1 MKEIDFPGIQQAADK
16 ASQKAQ
22 LYYILLVRSN
32 LIIGVIAALLTIFN
46 FEREEPKIIIYIIS
60 LVLLIVSLGITAII
74 KYLKYEDLWYQGRAL
89 AESIKTLTWRYVT
102 CSENFESVLSD
113 DVVET
118 TFTDSIKLLQ
128 TKFPDLSAFMDTDLL
143 KKDVITAEMNNIRNL
158 SWDERRKQYLDFRI
172 DNQISW
178 YSTKAKYNKKR
189 KTLWLWLVISAQ
201 AFAICSCTS
210 LILFPSSSWN
220 LVGLFTT
227 LAASAIAWLE
237 LKQYQ
242 ALIQAYTTATME
254 LTIIK
259 SLNTSLAN
267 EEDFIKYVLDSENAI
282 SREHTMWL
290 AQKRK

>member
-1 MKEIDFPGIQQAADK
+1 MKEIDFPGIQQAANK

-46 FEREEPKIIIYIIS
+46 FEREEPKVIIYIVS
-60 LVLLIVSLGITAII
+60 LVLLIMSLGITAII

-102 CSENFESVLSD
+102 CSENFESFLSD

-128 TKFPDLSAFMDTDLL
+128 TKFPDLSAFMNTDLL

-158 SWDERRKQYLDFRI
+158 SWDERRKQYLYFRI

-210 LILFPSSSWN
+210 LILCPSSSWN